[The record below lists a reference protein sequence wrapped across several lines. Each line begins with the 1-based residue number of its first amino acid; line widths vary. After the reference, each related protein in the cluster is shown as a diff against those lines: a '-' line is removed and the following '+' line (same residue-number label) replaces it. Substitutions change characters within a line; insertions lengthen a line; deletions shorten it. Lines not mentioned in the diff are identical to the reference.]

1 MDFIK
6 RSKEEDTLFE
16 LINNL
21 IKNNYILVDVE
32 YNSADEYV
40 TVFVESLKENSI
52 DNISSVNGIIYE
64 HLEKVDFLK
73 NNFSLEISSPGLFR
87 KIRHRY
93 ELDIFKN
100 RNIKV
105 ILDDKSV
112 LNGINNGISGD
123 NITISVDGEINSINL
138 NSIKSVHLNG

>member
-32 YNSADEYV
+32 YNNADEYV

-87 KIRHRY
+87 KIRHKY

-100 RNIKV
+100 RNIK
-105 ILDDKSV
+105 ITLIDKSV
-112 LNGINNGISGD
+112 LTGINNGINGD
-123 NITISVDGEINSINL
+123 DIAISVDGEIKNINL